1 MISNATTIDY
11 STGTVT
17 FDRVDKSV
25 YETLSSAASLTPLS
39 FPQFCDK
46 VSSDMVAADEALTSF
61 MKTHEMLSDLS
72 AGSVFE
78 FKNGDVFY
86 GLSGTVPMIREVIF
100 HDNTHTTIRWADGT
114 STDVSCG
121 EGEQYNEYEGFCAAI
136 VKKLFGGTGAAKRVM
151 REKNLTE
158 QRRIAKEA
166 EAKKRQEEA
175 EALARKKARAKK
187 RYIKKMAKKMLLE
200 EEIRKAA
207 EKMKEGN

>member
-1 MISNATTIDY
+1 MISNAVIDY
-11 STGTVT
+11 SNNTVT
-17 FDRVDKSV
+17 FDNVNKSV
-25 YETLSSAASLTPLS
+25 YETLATIASSSPLPLTDCFRNATS
-39 FPQFCDK
+39 T
-46 VSSDMVAADEALTSF
+46 MIYADESLAEYV
-61 MKTHEMLSDLS
+61 KAHEQLASCT
-72 AGSVFE
+72 
-78 FKNGDVFY
+78 FKNGEFINSY
-86 GLSGTVPMIREVIF
+86 CLSGTVPMIREVIF

>member
-1 MISNATTIDY
+1 MIATNATTLNY
-11 STGTVT
+11 KTSTVT
-17 FDRVDKSV
+17 FDNVNKSV
-25 YETLSSAASLTPLS
+25 YETLQDIASGSPLPFSDSIRHMTDSMVSAEQACTGFVKTMNVLNN
-39 FPQFCDK
+39 
-46 VSSDMVAADEALTSF
+46 VDM
-61 MKTHEMLSDLS
+61 
-72 AGSVFE
+72 
-78 FKNGDVFY
+78 KNGVTFSMS
-86 GLSGTVPMIREVIF
+86 GLVPTIKEVIF
-100 HDNTHTTIRWADGT
+100 HDDTHTTIRWADGT

>member
-1 MISNATTIDY
+1 MISNATIDY
-11 STGTVT
+11 SNNTVT
-17 FDRVDKSV
+17 FDNVNKSV
-25 YETLSSAASLTPLS
+25 YETLQDIASGSSLPFSDSIRHMTDSMVFAEEA
-39 FPQFCDK
+39 
-46 VSSDMVAADEALTSF
+46 VSNFVNMQKAFGCE
-61 MKTHEMLSDLS
+61 
-72 AGSVFE
+72 SV
-78 FKNGDVFY
+78 NVHY
-86 GLSGTVPMIREVIF
+86 CLSGAVPAIKEVIF
-100 HDNTHTTIRWADGT
+100 HDDTHTTIRWEDGT

-200 EEIRKAA
+200 EEIRAAA

>member
-1 MISNATTIDY
+1 MISNAVIDY
-11 STGTVT
+11 SNNTVT
-17 FDRVDKSV
+17 FDNVNKSV
-25 YETLSSAASLTPLS
+25 YETLATIASSSPLPLS
-39 FPQFCDK
+39 DFYRNTTATM
-46 VSSDMVAADEALTSF
+46 VSADEALTNIV
-61 MKTHEMLSDLS
+61 KTHEMLSDLS

-166 EAKKRQEEA
+166 EAKQRQEEA

>member
-25 YETLSSAASLTPLS
+25 YETLSSAAALTPLS
-39 FPQFCDK
+39 FPQFCNE
-46 VSSDMVAADEALTSF
+46 VSSSLVSADEALTNF
-61 MKTHEMLSDLS
+61 VKTQKALGCE
-72 AGSVFE
+72 SV
-78 FKNGDVFY
+78 NVY
-86 GLSGTVPMIREVIF
+86 YCLSGAVPAIKEVIF

>member
-1 MISNATTIDY
+1 MIATNATALNY
-11 STGTVT
+11 KTGTVT
-17 FDRVDKSV
+17 YDNEGINICESLA
-25 YETLSSAASLTPLS
+25 TIASSSPLPLS
-39 FPQFCDK
+39 DFYRNMTDSM
-46 VSSDMVAADEALTSF
+46 VSAEQACTGFVKTMNVLNNVDM
-61 MKTHEMLSDLS
+61 
-72 AGSVFE
+72 
-78 FKNGDVFY
+78 KNGVTFSMS
-86 GLSGTVPMIREVIF
+86 GLVPTIKEVIF

>member
-1 MISNATTIDY
+1 MITNTTVDY
-11 STGTVT
+11 PSGTIT

-25 YETLSSAASLTPLS
+25 YETLQDIASGSSLPFTDSIRHMTDSTVFAEQACTGFVKTMNVLNN
-39 FPQFCDK
+39 
-46 VSSDMVAADEALTSF
+46 VDM
-61 MKTHEMLSDLS
+61 
-72 AGSVFE
+72 
-78 FKNGDVFY
+78 KNGVTFSMS
-86 GLSGTVPMIREVIF
+86 GLVPTIKEVIF
-100 HDNTHTTIRWADGT
+100 HDDTHTTIRWADGT

-166 EAKKRQEEA
+166 EAKARQEEA